1 MNSKIA
7 AYVTVSI
14 LSFGLMGHT
23 LALAGQERDR
33 LKILDKYKWNLADI
47 YPDDQA
53 WRGAKEQL
61 AKELPQMKMFQGK
74 LGTSAAT
81 LANALDKYFGFDKEL
96 SRLYVYAQM
105 LSDQDTRDATH
116 LGMKQEMIQ
125 LAAAEA
131 AEVAFLEPEI
141 LRFEKG
147 RVDKFIRNEP
157 RLKIYRFYLE
167 DIARRSAHTLS
178 AAEEKLLADMGP
190 LAAASSSTYGILSNA
205 DFPFPSVTLSD
216 GKVVKLDQAAFADLR
231 ALPNRSDREKV
242 MSAFFAALGHFSGTF
257 GTTMNGEVQK
267 VLFQSK
273 ARKYESALEYSL
285 NGPNIPVSVYM
296 RLIDG
301 INKNLPAFHRYLK
314 LRQRILGLDQLHYYD
329 LYAPLVGSV
338 ELTYTP
344 EQAQKLVLEAVAPL
358 GSEYTSTVER
368 AYDSRWIDLFPNEGK
383 RSGAYSEGAAYD
395 VHPYMLINY
404 NGKYTDVSTVAHEMG
419 HTMQSYFSN
428 KTQPYPLANYP
439 IFVAEVAST
448 FNETLLINHVLKNTK
463 DDDTRLSLLGNYLEN
478 IKSTVFRQAQF
489 AEFELR
495 MYEMAGKG
503 QPITGNAL
511 AKLYL
516 DITRKYYGQDQGISI
531 VDDYIANE
539 WSYIPHFYR
548 DFYVFQYA
556 TSFAASMA
564 LSEKVIGGDPG
575 ATKRYLAFLSA
586 GGSKYPIDLLKDAG
600 VDMTTDE
607 PLNLTIKAMN
617 RVMDEMD
624 AILARRKGQRP
635 FFDWVHAGYWV
646 PIRTLRSILRGNRQ
660 RAQAVYAPIE

>member
-1 MNSKIA
+1 MSRKIA
-7 AYVTVSI
+7 ACVTINI
-14 LSFGLMGHT
+14 LSFGLMGLT
-23 LALAGQERDR
+23 LTLMGQERDR

-53 WRGAKEQL
+53 WRSAKEQL

-190 LAAASSSTYGILSNA
+190 LAGASSSTYGILSNA

-404 NGKYTDVSTVAHEMG
+404 NGKYTDVSTLAHEMG

-428 KTQPYPLANYP
+428 KTQPYPLTNYP

-556 TSFAASMA
+556 TSFTASMA

-607 PLNLTIKAMN
+607 PLDLTIKAMN

-624 AILARRKGQRP
+624 AILARRK
-635 FFDWVHAGYWV
+635 
-646 PIRTLRSILRGNRQ
+646 
-660 RAQAVYAPIE
+660 